1 MTVLASA
8 LTLAQALSSAVTGA
22 VAERVSVET
31 AMLFPAGAALIVL
44 AMAALNLAQAGRWDA
59 TRPSSIG

>member
-22 VAERVSVET
+22 VAEQVSVEA
-31 AMLFPAGAALIVL
+31 AMLFPAGAALLVL
-44 AMAALNLAQAGRWDA
+44 ATAAVNAVRSPRWDRR
-59 TRPSSIG
+59 TP

>member
-1 MTVLASA
+1 MTLLASA

-31 AMLFPAGAALIVL
+31 AMLFPAGAALVVL
-44 AMAALNLAQAGRWDA
+44 VMAAVNAAHAPRWDRA
-59 TRPSSIG
+59 PQASIG

>member
-22 VAERVSVET
+22 VAEQVSVET
-31 AMLFPAGAALIVL
+31 AMLFPAVAALLVL
-44 AMAALNLAQAGRWDA
+44 AMAWANASRSSRWDG
-59 TRPSSIG
+59 RSL